1 MRRQLT
7 LSLPFMIYD
16 STRIPL
22 IHWYRI
28 KGMHAFNGKVALVTG
43 GGAGIGRATAI
54 TLADAGAHV
63 AVADLNTDAGQST
76 VAQIEE
82 AGGTAQSFSVDVS
95 DSKAVA
101 ALIEEVADALGPI
114 DCACNIAGIAGA
126 RGRTASYEAD
136 DWDRVMSI
144 NLRGVWLCMKHEISH
159 MMKRGGAIVNMASV
173 LGQVALHKAP
183 ARVAADHGVVGLT
196 KAAALDYAE
205 NGIRVNA
212 VCPSFVET
220 DLQMETGALI
230 HPERRREIVDAHP
243 MKRFAEA
250 QEIANAVCWLC
261 ADEAAFVTGQT
272 LTVDGGYTAR

>member
-1 MRRQLT
+1 LI
-7 LSLPFMIYD
+7 LSLRFVIYD
-16 STRIPL
+16 TIDIP
-22 IHWYRI
+22 HSDQQTSFC
-28 KGMHAFNGKVALVTG
+28 MHSFNGKVVLVTG
-43 GGAGIGRATAI
+43 GGAGIGRATAA
-54 TLADAGAHV
+54 TLAEAGASV
-63 AVADLNTDAGQST
+63 AVADLNPEAGQAT
-76 VAQIEE
+76 AAHIEE
-82 AGGTAQSFSVDVS
+82 EGGTAEAFPVDVS
-95 DSKAVA
+95 NSEAVA
-101 ALIEEVADALGPI
+101 ALIDEVADALGPI
-114 DCACNIAGIAGA
+114 DCACNIAGIAGP
-126 RGRTASYEAD
+126 RGQSADYNEA

-144 NLRGVWLCMKHEISH
+144 NLRGVWLCMKHEIRH
-159 MMKRGGAIVNMASV
+159 MKERGGAIVNMASV

-205 NGIRVNA
+205 HGIRVNA

-220 DLQMETGALI
+220 NLQMETGALI

-261 ADEAAFVTGQT
+261 SDNASFVTGQT

>member
-1 MRRQLT
+1 MH
-7 LSLPFMIYD
+7 SL
-16 STRIPL
+16 
-22 IHWYRI
+22 
-28 KGMHAFNGKVALVTG
+28 NGKVALVTG

-54 TLADAGAHV
+54 TLGGAGAHV
-63 AVADLNTDAGQST
+63 AVADLDTDAGQST
-76 VAQIEE
+76 VAHIEE
-82 AGGTAQSFSVDVS
+82 AGGTAQVFSVDVS
-95 DSKAVA
+95 DREAVE
-101 ALIEEVADALGPI
+101 ALMDTVAESLGPI
-114 DCACNIAGIAGA
+114 DCACNIAGIAGP
-126 RGRTASYEAD
+126 RGRFTEYKDA

-144 NLRGVWLCMKHEISH
+144 NLRGVWLCMKYELRH
-159 MMKRGGAIVNMASV
+159 MMEQGGAIVNMASV

-205 NGIRVNA
+205 HGIRVNA

-261 ADEAAFVTGQT
+261 ADEASFVTGQT
-272 LTVDGGYTAR
+272 LTVDGGYTTR

>member
-1 MRRQLT
+1 MN
-7 LSLPFMIYD
+7 SL
-16 STRIPL
+16 
-22 IHWYRI
+22 
-28 KGMHAFNGKVALVTG
+28 NGKVALVTG

-54 TLADAGAHV
+54 TLANAGVHV
-63 AVADLNTDAGQST
+63 AVADLDTDAGQAT

-82 AGGTAQSFSVDVS
+82 AGGMAQAFPVDVS
-95 DSKAVA
+95 DSGAVA
-101 ALIEEVADALGPI
+101 ALIEEVADVLGPI
-114 DCACNIAGIAGA
+114 DCACNIAGIAGPRA
-126 RGRTASYEAD
+126 RSAEYDED

-144 NLRGVWLCMKHEISH
+144 NLRGVWLCMKHEIKH
-159 MMKRGGAIVNMASV
+159 MMDRGGTIVNMASV

-205 NGIRVNA
+205 HGIRVNA

-243 MKRFAEA
+243 MRRFAEA
-250 QEIANAVCWLC
+250 QEIADAVCWLC
-261 ADEAAFVTGQT
+261 ADEASFVTGQT